1 MVHRTETKGGLAA
14 EPDRLSALES
24 LAGRLK
30 AHLDASR
37 AKVVDDCLSIY
48 RNNEFVI
55 MICGEISVGK
65 SSFLNTLVGTDFLL
79 TDQTETTAAITYI
92 RSVDNPLAEPG
103 HADEVKVTFRD
114 ASRAP
119 EWVPMRDRARMRE
132 LTTSLSGNE
141 VAIRTVEKAE
151 VFLRRETLELPPEI
165 TIIDTPGLNG
175 SESHSELT
183 HSEMGKCH
191 VALFLLDGSKFGT
204 LTNREEFR
212 RLCRYA
218 PEVLFVVSKWD
229 LSRGGYLGE
238 RPTREGLERVKRED
252 FLPRLSDWMEGG
264 ELSTGDIYVVSC
276 HEVEEARQ
284 SYGALDEDVRLAT
297 RLESLLPSEDNDFF
311 RLQGRLGEIMHSSE
325 RRRVMY
331 RRPLHTLLRLAE
343 DRLQEVEGR
352 LAEVD
357 EVAFA
362 REQEELRVRLE
373 SEQEELKAAFEEVR
387 SFAEELCRLEKAE
400 LREVVREG
408 CAKVSQSFM
417 AELDTYPWREL
428 CEVRTRK
435 MLESRRRDLLR
446 KHVEHPLLER
456 QGMFERF
463 LSRVLET
470 EMNSGGDLFS
480 RVGGDEVAAGISV
493 LNEWRQ
499 AMERQLAELDEE
511 RSGHEE
517 RLEELEQELRSQ
529 ETLLTSVKER
539 LREEKTI
546 QSQMESVRRAIGR
559 LGPRPQVETWT
570 ESVRHRHPVFHEK
583 TWWNPFSWFRDEV
596 EWETSYE
603 EETRTDSRA
612 RDEWDSRMAPLQ
624 QELEQLQG
632 RLRPFAALKEQAIRL
647 EAERKRLEKTMDE
660 QRRRIEQVQERAAQV
675 QGMRGAFERDEVLA
689 ECHRLWKAE
698 LSESFR
704 GYEEADK
711 RFEES
716 VRNSLESYWLRRDLA
731 LRDYVAAMDRELER
745 RRAASRASA
754 GDYEAL
760 LRARSEL
767 NTLVSEFRSQLAS
780 LREEAFD

>member
-1 MVHRTETKGGLAA
+1 MG
-14 EPDRLSALES
+14 
-24 LAGRLK
+24 
-30 AHLDASR
+30 
-37 AKVVDDCLSIY
+37 
-48 RNNEFVI
+48 
-55 MICGEISVGK
+55 
-65 SSFLNTLVGTDFLL
+65 
-79 TDQTETTAAITYI
+79 
-92 RSVDNPLAEPG
+92 
-103 HADEVKVTFRD
+103 
-114 ASRAP
+114 
-119 EWVPMRDRARMRE
+119 DRARMRE

-204 LTNREEFR
+204 LTNREEFQ

-238 RPTREGLERVKRED
+238 HPTREGLERVKRED
-252 FLPRLSDWMEGG
+252 FLPRLSGWMEGG
-264 ELSTGDIYVVSC
+264 GLSTGDIYVVSC

-284 SYGALDEDVRLAT
+284 SYGAMDEEVRRAT

-343 DRLQEVEGR
+343 DRLREVEGR
-352 LAEVD
+352 LDEVD

-362 REQEELRVRLE
+362 REQESLRVRLE
-373 SEQEELKAAFEEVR
+373 SEQEELKAAFEQVR

-400 LREVVREG
+400 LRAVVQEG
-408 CAKVSQSFM
+408 CAQVRRSFM

-435 MLESRRRDLLR
+435 ALESRRRELLR
-446 KHVEHPLLER
+446 KHVEYPLLER
-456 QGMFERF
+456 QGTFEHF

-470 EMNSGGDLFS
+470 EMSGGDLFS

-493 LNEWRQ
+493 LNERRQ
-499 AMERQLAELDEE
+499 AMERQLSELDEE

-517 RLEELEQELRSQ
+517 RLEELEQELRQQ
-529 ETLLTSVKER
+529 ESLLASVQER
-539 LREEKTI
+539 LRGERAI
-546 QSQMESVRRAIGR
+546 RSQMESVHRAIGR

-603 EETRTDSRA
+603 EETRTDSSA

-624 QELEQLQG
+624 RELEQLQG
-632 RLRPFAALKEQAIRL
+632 RLRPFAALKEQAIRI
-647 EAERKRLEKTMDE
+647 EAEKARLEKAMAE

-689 ECHRLWKAE
+689 ECRRLWEAE
-698 LSESFR
+698 LTESFR
-704 GYEEADK
+704 GYEEADE

-716 VRNSLESYWLRRDLA
+716 VRGSLESYWLRRDLA
-731 LRDYVAAMDRELER
+731 LRDYVAAMDGELER

-760 LRARSEL
+760 LCARREL
-767 NTLVSEFRSQLAS
+767 ETLVSEFRSQLAS
-780 LREEAFD
+780 LKEEAFD